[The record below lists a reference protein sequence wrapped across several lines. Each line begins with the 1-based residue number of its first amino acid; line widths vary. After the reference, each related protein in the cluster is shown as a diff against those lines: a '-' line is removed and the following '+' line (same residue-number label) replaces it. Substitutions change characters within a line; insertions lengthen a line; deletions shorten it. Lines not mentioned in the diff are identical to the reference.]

1 LNLLEF
7 KKNVSMKE
15 IKRQFKTKYT
25 KDEMK
30 NYVNVE
36 VMTNSIF
43 HQFIN
48 GSSWDGYILN
58 LKSKFGYGT
67 IIFED
72 YIIKIE
78 LYLNAIGSIA
88 GRQLESM
95 LDNEFKNYLDNKDN
109 S

>member
-1 LNLLEF
+1 
-7 KKNVSMKE
+7 MKE

-48 GSSWDGYILN
+48 G
-58 LKSKFGYGT
+58 
-67 IIFED
+67 
-72 YIIKIE
+72 
-78 LYLNAIGSIA
+78 
-88 GRQLESM
+88 
-95 LDNEFKNYLDNKDN
+95 
-109 S
+109 